1 MMQGKQ
7 AKIVSPTQERA
18 ILGYLATTRYPARDR
33 VMFLLSIKA
42 GLRAKEMASLTWA
55 MVTDAAGQVAEVL
68 HVPNRAS
75 KGKTGGRTIP
85 LHPDL
90 HTALVALQTWRADMA
105 TPERPIL
112 FSERGGG
119 LSPATV
125 RLWFHRLY
133 TSLEMEGCSSH
144 SGRRTFMTR
153 AAGKVSQVGG
163 SLREVQELAGH
174 TSLAM
179 TQRKRHK
186 KVAVHPCRALTRFCA
201 ISHEGRMMRN
211 PNHPCHVERRSWEP
225 TEPWPTRILVVRLLR
240 PHAKLYEFFA
250 P

>member
-1 MMQGKQ
+1 MQGKQ

-18 ILGYLATTRYPARDR
+18 ILGYLVTTRYPARDR
-33 VMFLLSIKA
+33 VMFLFSMKA

-55 MVTDAAGQVAEVL
+55 MVTDAQGQVAEVL

-90 HTALVALQTWRADMA
+90 QGALVTLQTARGDMA
-105 TPERPIL
+105 APERPIL

-133 TSLEMEGCSSH
+133 TSLKMDGCSSH
-144 SGRRTFMTR
+144 SGRRTFIPR
-153 AAGKVSQVGG
+153 AARRVSQVGG
-163 SLREVQELAGH
+163 SLRDVQELAGH
-174 TSLAM
+174 ASLAM
-179 TQRKRHK
+179 T
-186 KVAVHPCRALTRFCA
+186 
-201 ISHEGRMMRN
+201 
-211 PNHPCHVERRSWEP
+211 
-225 TEPWPTRILVVRLLR
+225 
-240 PHAKLYEFFA
+240 
-250 P
+250 